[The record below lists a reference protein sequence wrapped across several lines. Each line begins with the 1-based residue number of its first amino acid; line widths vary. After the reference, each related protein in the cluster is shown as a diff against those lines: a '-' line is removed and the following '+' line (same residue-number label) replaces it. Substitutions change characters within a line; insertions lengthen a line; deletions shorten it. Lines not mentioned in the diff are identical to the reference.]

1 MCYTVEKPG
10 VRGILKL
17 YEELKREKKKLE
29 DMIETGYENLTNEK
43 ILKQSEILDKL
54 IAAYQ
59 KLNMQNFKHKE

>member
-1 MCYTVEKPG
+1 M
-10 VRGILKL
+10 